1 MNEERL
7 YMRDIQKE
15 LRYRDR
21 RSVRNWCRNNNVRI
35 LSDTGSNRRFV
46 FRDEFEKSIN
56 KNHHTGRGFLHSPRN
71 IFLHE
76 GPVKSETE
84 IKYCPKGENEKKSLS
99 IFTSI

>member
-1 MNEERL
+1 MLQERIYINEIKKILNFKDNRT
-7 YMRDIQKE
+7 INK
-15 LRYRDR
+15 
-21 RSVRNWCRNNNVRI
+21 WCLNNNVRI

-46 FRDEFEKSIN
+46 FRDEFEESIN

-76 GPVKSETE
+76 HAVKPETE
-84 IKYCPKGENEKKSLS
+84 IKYCPKGENEKRLLS